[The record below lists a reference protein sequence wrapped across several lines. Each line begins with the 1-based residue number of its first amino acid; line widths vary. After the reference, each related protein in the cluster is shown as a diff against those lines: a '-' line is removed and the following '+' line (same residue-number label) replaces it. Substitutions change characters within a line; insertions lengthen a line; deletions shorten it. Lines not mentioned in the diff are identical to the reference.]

1 MRLGDT
7 IRGVASVV
15 STIAV
20 IGVLGWHLPDY
31 YLGIA
36 VKTLIYIGLAVAWNL
51 IGGFAGQ
58 LSLGHSVFIA
68 IGALLPSAL
77 LIKEGINFWA
87 GIAIA
92 AIISALLGAMVSWV
106 AFRFRLGHLFFA
118 LITLA
123 FAELGWFVVIGTEY
137 LGAASGFFL
146 PGGPLDLAKFQFAS
160 TQQYFVV
167 AFVTVLIALGLS
179 ARIYHSKLG
188 YYLRAIR
195 NNEDA
200 AQAIG
205 VNLLA
210 CKVVVM
216 MISAALSSVIGS
228 IYARFSGFVDP
239 NLFASPLIIIEIVL
253 FTAIGGVGTIWGPVV
268 GAGLLVPLGELLRG
282 SLGNTLPG
290 LHLAIYGLL
299 IIFVILLM
307 PGGITRGVASLR
319 RHFQQSK
326 PVIEPRSDAAT

>member
-1 MRLGDT
+1 MMAHGNVTRSV
-7 IRGVASVV
+7 GVVAA
-15 STIAV
+15 IAV
-20 IGVLGWHLPDY
+20 VGVIGWHLPEY

-36 VKTLIYIGLAVAWNL
+36 VKALIYIGLAVAWNL

-77 LIKEGINFWA
+77 LLKEGVNFWA
-87 GIAIA
+87 GMAIA
-92 AIISALLGAMVSWV
+92 ASLSALLGAMISWI
-106 AFRFRLGHLFFA
+106 AFRFRLGHLYFA

-123 FAELGWFVVIGTEY
+123 FAELGWFVIIGTEY
-137 LGAASGFFL
+137 LGGASGFFL
-146 PGGPLDLAKFQFAS
+146 ASGQMDIAQFQFAS

-167 AFVTVLIALGLS
+167 AFMAVLAAIGLS
-179 ARIYHSKLG
+179 AWIYYSKLG

-210 CKVVVM
+210 CKIVVM
-216 MISAALSSVIGS
+216 VISAALSSVIGS

-253 FTAIGGVGTIWGPVV
+253 FTAIGGIGTVWGPVV
-268 GAGLLVPLGELLRG
+268 GAGLLVPLGEVLRG
-282 SLGNTLPG
+282 HLGNSLPG
-290 LHLAIYGLL
+290 LHLAIYGVL
-299 IIFVILLM
+299 IIVVILAM
-307 PGGITRGVASLR
+307 PGGITRGVASVRKAVQRARFLPTP
-319 RHFQQSK
+319 K
-326 PVIEPRSDAAT
+326 SDAPA

>member
-1 MRLGDT
+1 MTEHNVMRVM
-7 IRGVASVV
+7 GVAA
-15 STIAV
+15 TIVAV
-20 IGVLGWHLPDY
+20 GVAGWFLPDY
-31 YLGIA
+31 YLGLA
-36 VKTLIYIGLAVAWNL
+36 VKALIYIGLAVAWNL

-77 LIKEGINFWA
+77 LLKEGVNFWA
-87 GIAIA
+87 GMAIA
-92 AIISALLGAMVSWV
+92 AIVSALLGAVISWI
-106 AFRFRLGHLFFA
+106 AFRFRLGHLYFA

-123 FAELGWFVVIGTEY
+123 FAELGWFVIIGTEY
-137 LGAASGFFL
+137 LGGASGFFL
-146 PGGPLDLAKFQFAS
+146 ASGPMNLARFEFAT

-167 AFVTVLIALGLS
+167 AFMAVLAAIGLS
-179 ARIYHSKLG
+179 AWIFHSKLG

-205 VNLLA
+205 INLLA

-216 MISAALSSVIGS
+216 VISAALSSVIGS

-253 FTAIGGVGTIWGPVV
+253 FTAIGGIGTVWGPVV
-268 GAGLLVPLGELLRG
+268 GAGLLVPLGEVLRG
-282 SLGNTLPG
+282 HLGNALPG
-290 LHLAIYGLL
+290 LHLAIYGFL
-299 IIFVILLM
+299 IVIVILVM
-307 PGGITRGVASLR
+307 PGGITRGVASIRKALQGL
-319 RHFQQSK
+319 F
-326 PVIEPRSDAAT
+326 T

>member
-1 MRLGDT
+1 MMTEHNVMRVM
-7 IRGVASVV
+7 GVAA
-15 STIAV
+15 TIVAV
-20 IGVLGWHLPDY
+20 GVAGWFLPDY

-36 VKTLIYIGLAVAWNL
+36 VKALIYIGLAVAWNL

-77 LIKEGINFWA
+77 LLKEGVNFWA
-87 GIAIA
+87 GMAIA
-92 AIISALLGAMVSWV
+92 AIVSALLGAVISWI
-106 AFRFRLGHLFFA
+106 AFRFRLGHLYFA

-123 FAELGWFVVIGTEY
+123 FAELGWFVIIGTEY
-137 LGAASGFFL
+137 LGGASGFFL
-146 PGGPLDLAKFQFAS
+146 ASGPMNLARFEFAT

-167 AFVTVLIALGLS
+167 AFMAVLAAIGLS
-179 ARIYHSKLG
+179 AWIFHSKLG

-205 VNLLA
+205 INLLA

-216 MISAALSSVIGS
+216 VISAALSSVIGS

-253 FTAIGGVGTIWGPVV
+253 FTAIGGIGTVWGPVV
-268 GAGLLVPLGELLRG
+268 GAGLLVPLGEVLRG
-282 SLGNTLPG
+282 HLGNALPG
-290 LHLAIYGLL
+290 LHLAIYGFL
-299 IIFVILLM
+299 IVIVILVM
-307 PGGITRGVASLR
+307 PGGITRGVASIRKALQGL
-319 RHFQQSK
+319 FTKS
-326 PVIEPRSDAAT
+326 RSDVPA